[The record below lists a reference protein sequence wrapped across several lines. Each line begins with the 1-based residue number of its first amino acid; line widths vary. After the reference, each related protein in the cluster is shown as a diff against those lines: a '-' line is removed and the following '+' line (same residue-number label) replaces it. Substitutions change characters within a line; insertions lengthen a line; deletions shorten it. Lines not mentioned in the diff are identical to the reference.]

1 MPTSAD
7 AGGDATERY
16 KQYKLQKYA
25 RYDAELRGQGIAY
38 APLIWTAWGRQHPDA
53 TAVMKALAARAARRK
68 GLTARGDIL
77 AASRLA
83 ISLAL
88 QARAAR
94 MVMRC
99 HRAAEDGGDDD
110 GAAG

>member
-1 MPTSAD
+1 MRHA
-7 AGGDATERY
+7 ATRR
-16 KQYKLQKYA
+16 A
-25 RYDAELRGQGIAY
+25 PGIAY

-53 TAVMKALAARAARRK
+53 TAVMQALAARAARRK

-77 AASRLA
+77 TASRLA

-99 HRAAEDGGDDD
+99 HRAAEDDADDD